1 MSKWQ
6 VGIYLRLSSDDD
18 DDKAESNSITNQRNL
33 INYYLS
39 NLKDI
44 NVYKCY
50 SDDGYTGTDFN
61 RPAFQEM
68 MENIREK
75 RINCVIV
82 KDLSRVGRNYI
93 NVGYFIDDTIPRYNL
108 RFISVNDNIDSY
120 LNPESKDSLD
130 VLFKNLMNESFAKD
144 ISKKIRTS
152 FAISKRNGN
161 FIGAI
166 APYGYLKDSDDYHKL
181 VIDKEAEKT
190 VKKIFNL
197 ALCGK
202 SRRQI
207 ADDLNN
213 NHILTPSNYMKTFY
227 NIKTPGLSSKWTPY
241 MVDAILKNKTYI
253 GYLIQ
258 GKVTKVSHKNHKVI
272 TVPENDWIVVANHHE
287 PIITEDIFNQV
298 QNILYNRDSRVNND
312 GNMYKYTGYLKCGD
326 CGSTLHKQHRPNG
339 DITFFYC
346 GAYRKKKICTKHYIL
361 ESELD
366 SIVLETLNKY
376 IDIIS
381 NIEDKIEKNFSV
393 SYVEY
398 EKESKKIKVLEL
410 KKELE
415 KYKKLLNCV
424 KSDYEEDN
432 ISKNNFERF
441 KEKYMYKINDIRLT
455 IEDLSKNNYRD
466 DNIKIINKI
475 KSTGQLEKITRNIVN
490 EFIERINVYEEKKV
504 EIVFKYRNVY
514 EDALL
519 YLKTKEI

>member
-50 SDDGYTGTDFN
+50 SDDGYTETDFN

-120 LNPESKDSLD
+120 LNPESKDSLE

-272 TVPENDWIVVANHHE
+272 TVPENDWIVVPNHHE

-298 QNILYNRDSRVNND
+298 QNILYNRNSRVNND

-346 GAYRKKKICTKHYIL
+346 GAYRKKKF
-361 ESELD
+361 
-366 SIVLETLNKY
+366 VQN
-376 IDIIS
+376 IIYW
-381 NIEDKIEKNFSV
+381 KV
-393 SYVEY
+393 SW
-398 EKESKKIKVLEL
+398 IP
-410 KKELE
+410 
-415 KYKKLLNCV
+415 
-424 KSDYEEDN
+424 
-432 ISKNNFERF
+432 
-441 KEKYMYKINDIRLT
+441 
-455 IEDLSKNNYRD
+455 
-466 DNIKIINKI
+466 
-475 KSTGQLEKITRNIVN
+475 
-490 EFIERINVYEEKKV
+490 
-504 EIVFKYRNVY
+504 
-514 EDALL
+514 
-519 YLKTKEI
+519 

>member
-1 MSKWQ
+1 M
-6 VGIYLRLSSDDD
+6 
-18 DDKAESNSITNQRNL
+18 
-33 INYYLS
+33 
-39 NLKDI
+39 
-44 NVYKCY
+44 
-50 SDDGYTGTDFN
+50 
-61 RPAFQEM
+61 
-68 MENIREK
+68 
-75 RINCVIV
+75 
-82 KDLSRVGRNYI
+82 
-93 NVGYFIDDTIPRYNL
+93 
-108 RFISVNDNIDSY
+108 
-120 LNPESKDSLD
+120 
-130 VLFKNLMNESFAKD
+130 
-144 ISKKIRTS
+144 
-152 FAISKRNGN
+152 
-161 FIGAI
+161 
-166 APYGYLKDSDDYHKL
+166 
-181 VIDKEAEKT
+181 
-190 VKKIFNL
+190 
-197 ALCGK
+197 
-202 SRRQI
+202 
-207 ADDLNN
+207 
-213 NHILTPSNYMKTFY
+213 
-227 NIKTPGLSSKWTPY
+227 
-241 MVDAILKNKTYI
+241 
-253 GYLIQ
+253 
-258 GKVTKVSHKNHKVI
+258 
-272 TVPENDWIVVANHHE
+272 
-287 PIITEDIFNQV
+287 
-298 QNILYNRDSRVNND
+298 
-312 GNMYKYTGYLKCGD
+312 
-326 CGSTLHKQHRPNG
+326 
-339 DITFFYC
+339 
-346 GAYRKKKICTKHYIL
+346 

-475 KSTGQLEKITRNIVN
+475 KSRGQLEKITRNIVN